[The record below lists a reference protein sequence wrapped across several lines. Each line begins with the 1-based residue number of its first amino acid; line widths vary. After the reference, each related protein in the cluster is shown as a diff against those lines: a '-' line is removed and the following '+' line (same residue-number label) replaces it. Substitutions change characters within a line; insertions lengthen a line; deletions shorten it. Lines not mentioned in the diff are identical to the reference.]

1 MSSREEF
8 EKTMAPLFEENL
20 GMNPDPSVWHKNKNG
35 SYLNP
40 VLEQHFVTWQAATAL
55 QAERVRELAK
65 KAIPEPIK
73 MEPFQTIDKASKNYS
88 AGWNACRAEITAK
101 MAIELQAEQALSA
114 TARNDAH
121 DWKLQGSAGVWE
133 SYYKCSK
140 CGATVQENTDGPS
153 KPETGCAAAREG

>member
-55 QAERVRELAK
+55 QAERVRDLEEALRD
-65 KAIPEPIK
+65 
-73 MEPFQTIDKASKNYS
+73 MLS
-88 AGWNACRAEITAK
+88 GWRYIREAHGDLYGVGWDRAQEK
-101 MAIELQAEQALSA
+101 AEQALSA
-114 TARNDAH
+114 TAREV
-121 DWKLQGSAGVWE
+121 GE
-133 SYYKCSK
+133 
-140 CGATVQENTDGPS
+140 
-153 KPETGCAAAREG
+153 